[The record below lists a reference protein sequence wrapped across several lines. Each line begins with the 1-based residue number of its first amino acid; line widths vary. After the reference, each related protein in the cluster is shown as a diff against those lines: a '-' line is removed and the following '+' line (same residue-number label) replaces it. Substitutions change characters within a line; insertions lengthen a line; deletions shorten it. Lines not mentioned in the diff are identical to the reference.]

1 MRIKCERC
9 GRTFQPLYSERY
21 EPTNEELK
29 YCNRCI
35 VIIHQEQQKK
45 KYNPNERLEAD
56 VREATKLGFTYGQ
69 YKGGRRH

>member
-1 MRIKCERC
+1 MRINCERC
-9 GRTFQPLYSERY
+9 GRTFQPLYSEGY
-21 EPTNEELK
+21 EPYDEELR

-35 VIIHQEQQKK
+35 VILHQEQQRK